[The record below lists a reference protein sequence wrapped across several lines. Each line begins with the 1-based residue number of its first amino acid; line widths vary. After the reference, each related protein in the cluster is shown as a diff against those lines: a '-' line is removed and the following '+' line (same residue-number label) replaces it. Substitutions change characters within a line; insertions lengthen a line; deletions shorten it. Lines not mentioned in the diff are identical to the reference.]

1 MQILWGPAYP
11 CVSLRKTTLRHTQLS
26 APQAE
31 IPPHQSDSPTKAFK
45 AVAAEEK
52 EGPVDFSKV
61 IDANGG
67 GKLQDFQISVLLTNS
82 VNVTGG

>member
-1 MQILWGPAYP
+1 M
-11 CVSLRKTTLRHTQLS
+11 S

-52 EGPVDFSKV
+52 EGPVDLSKV